1 MEALKGAYHL
11 VVVLIPQHPLKV
23 PLIRVYEELGQEV
36 KVVLM
41 TAAVAFLEDCMMV
54 VVVEVQH
61 LTQIV
66 V

>member
-1 MEALKGAYHL
+1 M
-11 VVVLIPQHPLKV
+11 VVLIPQHPLKV